1 MLKRL
6 KPIQALLLAL
16 VLSLT
21 LTACSQEMASAIVD
35 EVVDLAISEVTD
47 ALSEGDPALEEAP
60 PFTEASDC
68 EDAEISAPGE
78 DCPNEGGGAPPET
91 PPDNQEEAGTVI
103 DEYGSYTSKEDVAL
117 YIHTYGHLPENFITK
132 KEAEA
137 LGWSGGGLDDYAYGA
152 CIGGNRFGNYEGL
165 LPEAEGRSYTECDI
179 DTMHAS
185 KRGAKRIVF
194 SNDGLIYYT
203 EDHYESFT
211 LLYGE
216 E

>member
-1 MLKRL
+1 MFKF
-6 KPIQALLLAL
+6 KKIQALLLAL

-21 LTACSQEMASAIVD
+21 LTACSEEVTDAVID
-35 EVVDLAISEVTD
+35 EVVDIAISEVKD
-47 ALSEGDPALEEAP
+47 ALAEEDISTEEVPDYSEEIPQ
-60 PFTEASDC
+60 
-68 EDAEISAPGE
+68 EDVSAPDE
-78 DCPNEGGGAPPET
+78 EVPVEEET
-91 PPDNQEEAGTVI
+91 PPAEEAAPAI
-103 DEYGSYTSKEDVAL
+103 DEDGYYTTKEDVAL
-117 YIHTYGHLPENFITK
+117 YIYTYGHLPDNFITK
-132 KEAEA
+132 KEAES
-137 LGWSGGGLDDYAYGA
+137 LGWSGGGLDDYAYGC

-165 LPEAEGRSYTECDI
+165 LPEADGRKYTECDI

-203 EDHYESFT
+203 DDHYESFT

>member
-1 MLKRL
+1 MLKPF
-6 KPIQALLLAL
+6 KKIQALLLAL

-21 LTACSQEMASAIVD
+21 LTACSEEVTNAIVD
-35 EVVDLAISEVTD
+35 EVVDIAVSEVVD
-47 ALSEGDPALEEAP
+47 AL
-60 PFTEASDC
+60 TE
-68 EDAEISAPGE
+68 EDASSEELPDSTEYPIIEGSDISAPGE
-78 DCPNEGGGAPPET
+78 DCPNEGENAPLEEVPEE
-91 PPDNQEEAGTVI
+91 EEARPAI
-103 DEYGSYTSKEDVAL
+103 DEDGYYTTKEDVAL
-117 YIHTYGHLPENFITK
+117 YIHTYCRLPDNFITK

-137 LGWSGGGLDDYAYGA
+137 LGWSGGGLDDFAYGC
-152 CIGGNRFGNYEGL
+152 CIGGNKFGNYEGL
-165 LPEAEGRSYTECDI
+165 LPEKDGRKYTECDI

-203 EDHYESFT
+203 DDHYESFT

>member
-1 MLKRL
+1 MLK
-6 KPIQALLLAL
+6 KIYALLLAL
-16 VLSLT
+16 ALSLS
-21 LTACSQEMASAIVD
+21 LTACSEDVTNAIVD
-35 EVVDLAISEVTD
+35 EVVDVVAQEVLD
-47 ALSEGDPALEEAP
+47 ALEEEDTAPEEAPDASTETPPQEETAPEASEPVEDPALEEEPAP
-60 PFTEASDC
+60 
-68 EDAEISAPGE
+68 
-78 DCPNEGGGAPPET
+78 
-91 PPDNQEEAGTVI
+91 EEAPAIAEDGF
-103 DEYGSYTSKEDVAL
+103 YTSKEDVAL
-117 YIHTYGHLPENFITK
+117 YIHTYGRLPDNFITK

-137 LGWSGGGLDDYAYGA
+137 LGWSGGGLDDYAYGY

-165 LPEAEGRSYTECDI
+165 LPEKDGRKYTECDI

-203 EDHYESFT
+203 DDHYESFT